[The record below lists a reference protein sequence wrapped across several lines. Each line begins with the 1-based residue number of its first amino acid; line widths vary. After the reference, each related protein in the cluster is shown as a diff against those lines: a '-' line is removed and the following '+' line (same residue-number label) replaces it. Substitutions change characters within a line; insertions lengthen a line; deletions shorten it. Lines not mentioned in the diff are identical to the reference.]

1 MKLALFALTLI
12 AITSSAHAQYGGPPM
27 WDRGPNPE
35 YRRERPLPP
44 PRRYGPQMEPCI
56 YAGEC
61 RGPWERRPEYRMPRY
76 PNRYYDMY

>member
-1 MKLALFALTLI
+1 MIITVITLLHLI
-12 AITSSAHAQYGGPPM
+12 QYYPGPPM

-56 YAGEC
+56 YRGDC
-61 RGPWERRPEYRMPRY
+61 RGPRPEYRMPRY
-76 PNRYYDMY
+76 PGPPDRYDMYDGE